1 MCVGGGRIFSVV
13 GYCNHSN
20 IMSHRLCNKKEE
32 AMALG
37 PHGDVLRFVN
47 KSLTSIVGDVQQETT
62 NGIALLNTNSG
73 A

>member
-1 MCVGGGRIFSVV
+1 
-13 GYCNHSN
+13 
-20 IMSHRLCNKKEE
+20 MSHRLCNKKEE